1 MAIFTKQYSG
11 EYGKYYEFKA
21 EATESDVSIANN
33 TSKVTVNIYV
43 RRTNVSS
50 AGAYNLNGTP
60 WSITIDGT
68 TSNGSSTWDTR
79 NSSDWKWLG
88 SASKVITHNT
98 DGSKEITISASHT
111 GNSATGNSKMGDA
124 SGSGKF
130 TLTKIARYATI
141 SQSLNSKTETSI
153 KMNWS
158 SDNTIDYIWYSK
170 DNGSTWTGV
179 DVTDGK
185 SGTYTISGLSAN
197 KVYNIKTRVRR
208 KDSQLTTET
217 TTALD
222 VTTYDFPKITQVGT
236 TDLTIG
242 NSQTLTLYNPLS
254 RSVTVKMNKDTASG
268 TQLYSGTTT
277 GTSITFTPAAS
288 TLYASIP
295 NSQNS
300 KCVYSVVYGNTSTK
314 STSGTYTYKLKGT
327 EVPVFNA
334 FTYEDVNSKT
344 VNLTG
349 NNQKIVNGY
358 SNVTATISAANKA
371 TAQNSA
377 TMKRYVMKIGEKSDQ
392 KNYSSSADVAI
403 TLNSVSGS
411 TVRVTAY
418 DSREKATSKEYNLN
432 SINYTAIKIASLTV
446 ERAGGVG
453 TNVTLKFSAKYW
465 NKSFGSVT
473 NKITSCKYRYKL
485 TNASSYTDGTT
496 TLTYSTSGE
505 NITGSISIKG
515 DLGADGFNT
524 SNSFDIQLIISD
536 ELTTVYGNVLLG
548 SGTPAIAIYK
558 RNVAIG
564 GKFDSSDDSRLQVF
578 GTVKVKDN
586 GEHIFR
592 IGNGDNSIYWKE
604 SNFGDKF
611 KIVPSFSGDGD
622 NNVLKIQSAVGA
634 AGTNPTTYTDILKI
648 TGKSGNY
655 YFKGKGYLE
664 KSMYLKNT
672 DTTDNTAFYTERTDT
687 GASVWFG
694 VGSQGTNHGVYS
706 KTLSKWIVHSDG
718 TNVFFDGRGVKTLTA
733 RTHSGYGTN
742 NNYLIDVSTLSYW
755 NGAYSSS
762 NQSNLQ
768 YCLQGPIQAKPTGLY
783 ANESGTTGTVTLS
796 ETAAN
801 FNYLEIYYSK
811 NGSYYNCT
819 KVSAPNGKKVCLDL
833 SYYDA
838 SNKIHQLASKI
849 VSISGTS
856 ISVITN
862 NTGLTNLEFNNVN
875 SLYNSNELT
884 IHKVLGYK

>member
-124 SGSGKF
+124 SGSGNF

-179 DVTDGK
+179 DITDGK
-185 SGTYTISGLSAN
+185 SGTYTISGLTAN
-197 KVYNIKTRVRR
+197 NTYKIKTKIRR

-295 NSQNS
+295 DSQNS

-327 EVPVFNA
+327 EVPIFNA

-411 TVRVTAY
+411 TIRVTAY

-432 SINYTAIKIASLTV
+432 PIDYTAIKIASLTV

-515 DLGADGFNT
+515 DLGADGFNA
-524 SNSFDIQLIISD
+524 SNSFDIQLIIAD
-536 ELTTVYGNVLLG
+536 ELSTTYANVILG

-558 RNVAIG
+558 DNIAIG
-564 GKFDSSDDSRLQVF
+564 EKYDTSLGGKLQV
-578 GTVKVKDN
+578 N
-586 GEHIFR
+586 G
-592 IGNGDNSIYWKE
+592 GNIIITKNDTGIIWKE
-604 SNFGDKF
+604 KGFGDKF
-611 KIVPSFSGDGD
+611 KIVPDFSGEED
-622 NNVLKIQSAVGA
+622 NNVFKIQGTTGA
-634 AGTNPTTYTDILKI
+634 AGTNPTNYIDLFKLTAK
-648 TGKSGNY
+648 TGSY

-664 KSMYLKNT
+664 KNVYLKNT

-687 GASVWFG
+687 GASAWFG
-694 VGSQGTNHGVYS
+694 VGSQGINHGVFS
-706 KTLSKWIVHSDG
+706 RTLSKWIAHADATHVYFNGRMDDISTENTSD
-718 TNVFFDGRGVKTLTA
+718 TWVPVL
-733 RTHSGYGTN
+733 SGNKWQHRVINKDIN
-742 NNYLIDVSTLSYW
+742 NLMPVSL
-755 NGAYSSS
+755 YS
-762 NQSNLQ
+762 N
-768 YCLQGPIQAKPTGLY
+768 AT
-783 ANESGTTGTVTLS
+783 GTTGTVTLS
-796 ETAAN
+796 QSAADFN
-801 FNYLEIYYSK
+801 FLEIYYSK
-811 NGSYYNCT
+811 NGSYYKCT
-819 KVSAPNGKKVCLDL
+819 KVSAPNSKKVCLDL

-838 SNKIHQLASKI
+838 SGKLHQLATKI

-856 ISVITN
+856 ISVIAN
-862 NTGLTNLEFNNVN
+862 NTGLTNLEFDNKN